1 MTKARLFGEVL
12 REKRRAAGLSQ
23 RELAKRAGLDFSY
36 ISKVEN
42 GRHPPPAADTVVQL
56 CSILNTPPE
65 EMLALI
71 GKIPQQVQ
79 QAVSTSQA
87 AQGFL
92 QEAGL
97 MKLSEEEWRRMA
109 DALRGLREES
119 G

>member
-1 MTKARLFGEVL
+1 MALSFGELL

-23 RELAKRAGLDFSY
+23 RELARRAGLDFSY

-42 GRHPPPAADTVVQL
+42 GRHPPPAADTVVRI
-56 CSILNTPPE
+56 CSILGTPAD
-65 EMLALI
+65 EMLATV
-71 GKIPQQVQ
+71 GKIPDEVEKRI
-79 QAVSTSQA
+79 STSPA

-97 MKLSEEEWRRMA
+97 MKLSEEEWRRLA
-109 DALRGLREES
+109 DALRGLREET